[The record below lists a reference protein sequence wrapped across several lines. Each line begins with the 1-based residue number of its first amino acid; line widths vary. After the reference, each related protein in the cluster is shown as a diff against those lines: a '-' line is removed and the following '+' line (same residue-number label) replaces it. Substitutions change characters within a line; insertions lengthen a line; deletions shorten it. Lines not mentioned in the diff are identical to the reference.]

1 MTSSFQPTVKII
13 IGDIPPMI
21 VRRALRLSASCK
33 NNMLIQPVTR
43 DAQFDVNVARG
54 LLRLQ

>member
-1 MTSSFQPTVKII
+1 MTGSFQPMRKIG
-13 IGDIPPMI
+13 IGDIPPML
-21 VRRALRLSASCK
+21 VRRARRPGAACK
-33 NNMLIQPVTR
+33 NNMLRQSVTR